1 MTEKQLY
8 LKLKVA
14 LYLIIH
20 SWSLASELVKGINH
34 WSILTDKIKDDYV
47 ISMELNKE
55 DYFK

>member
-8 LKLKVA
+8 FKLKVA

-20 SWSLASELVKGINH
+20 SWSLASELVEGINS
-34 WSILTDKIKDDYV
+34 WSVLTDKIKDDYV

>member
-1 MTEKQLY
+1 MAEKRLY

-20 SWSLASELVKGINH
+20 SWSLASELVKGINC
-34 WSILTDKIKDDYV
+34 WSVLTDKIKDDYV
-47 ISMELNKE
+47 IELELNKE